1 MGEARVICYSP
12 KSRCETPAL
21 FPLVIFY
28 ILSQRRTFYMPAQ
41 YLPWAGSSS
50 NLHYRGQ
57 GWPAAKTN
65 LPKVHTKDCMA

>member
-1 MGEARVICYSP
+1 MGGARIVCCSP
-12 KSRCETPAL
+12 KSRCEKPAL
-21 FPLVIFY
+21 CPLLTFHV
-28 ILSQRRTFYMPAQ
+28 LSQRRTFYMPAR
-41 YLPWAGSSS
+41 YLPWAVSSS